1 MVLDLQCHVCVDS
14 VQLSTQGHPNG
25 YPSWSSS
32 GEKWIETGVFMIL
45 ASQLF
50 NLGDLSGDPWFRF
63 GLFFKL
69 SPRSLPLKTVQQHG
83 SLIPGRQELA
93 FIREPKAWIYKFGW
107 GKKTLKKLKMTFPVT
122 TGKIWAW
129 RQKPCNNGRIIITY
143 FTKGPLLTFMESPQ
157 KGVWAGPNG
166 GGTGSSD
173 SPSES
178 KISHLGPFSRKK
190 PCTKMH

>member
-1 MVLDLQCHVCVDS
+1 MSTSCSWMVLHLQCHVCVDS
-14 VQLSTQGHPNG
+14 VQLSTEGHLNG

-32 GEKWIETGVFMIL
+32 GEKSIEMGGFMIL

-107 GKKTLKKLKMTFPVT
+107 GKKDPEKTEEDFSGDDKRFGHDDKNRVT
-122 TGKIWAW
+122 MG
-129 RQKPCNNGRIIITY
+129 
-143 FTKGPLLTFMESPQ
+143 ES
-157 KGVWAGPNG
+157 
-166 GGTGSSD
+166 SSLILPRD
-173 SPSES
+173 
-178 KISHLGPFSRKK
+178 LY
-190 PCTKMH
+190 

>member
-1 MVLDLQCHVCVDS
+1 MSTSCSWMVLHLQCHVCVDS
-14 VQLSTQGHPNG
+14 VQLSTEGHLNG

-107 GKKTLKKLKMTFPVT
+107 GKKTVKSYWRWLFRWRLGRFGHDDKNRVT
-122 TGKIWAW
+122 MG
-129 RQKPCNNGRIIITY
+129 
-143 FTKGPLLTFMESPQ
+143 ES
-157 KGVWAGPNG
+157 
-166 GGTGSSD
+166 SSLILPRD
-173 SPSES
+173 
-178 KISHLGPFSRKK
+178 LY
-190 PCTKMH
+190 